1 MAVRKKK
8 TRAVRRVNEWDNVPF
23 DKGWLAG
30 QYYIHYQIDSKKWG
44 QKVYEYI
51 ENHYNKSMNDA
62 IKKLP
67 EWKIGGK
74 SHWATAAVFEE
85 NAPDKIHPDY
95 VGALDR
101 FIKEMALEGEK
112 IISMEKA
119 KNTEKA
125 VNRIPPAIRLRDK
138 TYQTIMIDLDDL
150 EDEWCKGNYKQKI
163 DVYKL
168 FLKHQLKGPIPAQIV
183 SKWAEERLTDFVC
196 ARDKTDEQCVEAYSH
211 VTKQQLNSVVK
222 TLEDIISG
230 TKSFQAATKAKR
242 SPRKKKVRS
251 ADDQVKRLQ
260 YKREDT
266 NYKIVSIDP
275 AIIVGAMRLYI
286 FNTKSRE
293 LIEYVSYRREGFEV
307 KGTTILHFEPSDS
320 RKIKLRKP
328 EEILPKVLTST
339 PKQVDNI
346 WKKLTSKTSEVTGR
360 INNEMIIMKAM
371 DK

>member
-1 MAVRKKK
+1 MAVRRKK
-8 TRAVRRVNEWDNVPF
+8 TRAIRRVNEWDEVPF
-23 DKGWLAG
+23 DKGWHAG
-30 QYYIHYQIDSKKWG
+30 QYYIHYYIDSKKWG
-44 QKVYEYI
+44 DRVNQYI
-51 ENHYNKSMNDA
+51 RKHYDKSIVSA
-62 IKKLP
+62 INKLP

-101 FIKEMALEGEK
+101 FINEMAAEGEK
-112 IISMEKA
+112 IISERKEKIREA
-119 KNTEKA
+119 KR
-125 VNRIPPAIRLRDK
+125 VPPSIRLRDK
-138 TYQTIMIDLDDL
+138 TYETIMIDLDNL
-150 EDEWCKGNYKQKI
+150 EDGWCSGDYKQKV

-168 FLKHQLKGPIPAQIV
+168 FSKYELKGAIPAQLV
-183 SKWAEERLTDFVC
+183 LKWAEDRMVDFVC
-196 ARDKTDEQCVEAYSH
+196 ARDKTDEQCVEAYAHLS
-211 VTKQQLNSVVK
+211 KRDLNSVIK
-222 TLEDIISG
+222 TLEEIVSG

-242 SPRKKKVRS
+242 SPRKKKVKS

-260 YKREDT
+260 YKREDS
-266 NYKIVSIDP
+266 NYKIASIDP
-275 AIIVGAMRLYI
+275 AVIVGAMRVYI